1 MKNTIYLITGAL
13 LFALASC
20 GGNNYDDSF
29 FDGDLFESSYVVYI
43 DNALD
48 TTAIV
53 TITQEGNDSTME
65 YEVIGYGMH
74 EIELSEAKYH
84 VTATTVT
91 DSLFLDEDF
100 EINGSSYTYNLNLTK
115 ADYILERVTYIVS
128 ENPELFT
135 TTNSFTYRG
144 KTYDDIDASVI
155 EGELLVPSNWDYNI
169 EDEMPDEVT
178 IYGDQNKTT
187 KSKLYRSETFVLYL
201 ELFELFEGMDLGEED
216 YSDIL
221 GEY

>member
-1 MKNTIYLITGAL
+1 MKNTIYLITGVL

-20 GGNNYDDSF
+20 GSGSSEDNY
-29 FDGDLFESSYVVYI
+29 FDGDLFESSYLVHI

-53 TITQEGNDSTME
+53 SITQEGNDSTME
-65 YEVIGYGMH
+65 YEVYGYSMY

-91 DSLFLDEDF
+91 DSVFLDEDF
-100 EINGSSYTYNLNLTK
+100 EIDGSSYTYNLNLTK
-115 ADYILERVTYIVS
+115 EDYILERVTYVVN
-128 ENPELFT
+128 ENQFT
-135 TTNSFTYRG
+135 VPHSFAYNG

-178 IYGDQNKTT
+178 IYGESNQTT
-187 KSKLYRSETFVLYL
+187 KTKLYRSETFLLYL
-201 ELFELFEGMDLGEED
+201 ELFELFGEMDLED
-216 YSDIL
+216 
-221 GEY
+221 EYGDYDDEY

>member
-1 MKNTIYLITGAL
+1 MKNTIYLITGVL
-13 LFALASC
+13 LFAVASC
-20 GGNNYDDSF
+20 GGNNYDDSY
-29 FDGDLFESSYVVYI
+29 FDGDLFESSYVVYL

-53 TITQEGNDSTME
+53 AITQEGNDSTME

-91 DSLFLDEDF
+91 DSVFLDEDF
-100 EINGSSYTYNLNLTK
+100 EIDGSSYTYNLNLTK
-115 ADYILERVTYIVS
+115 ADYILERVTYVVS
-128 ENPELFT
+128 ENPELY
-135 TTNSFTYRG
+135 TTNDSFTYNG

-155 EGELLVPSNWDYNI
+155 EGQLLVPSSWDYNI

-187 KSKLYRSETFVLYL
+187 KTKLYRSETFVLYL
-201 ELFELFEGMDLGEED
+201 ELFELFGDMDLGDEYGD
-216 YSDIL
+216 Y
-221 GEY
+221 

>member
-1 MKNTIYLITGAL
+1 MKNTIYLITGVL
-13 LFALASC
+13 LFAVASC
-20 GGNNYDDSF
+20 GGNNNDDSY
-29 FDGDLFESSYVVYI
+29 FDGDLFESSYVVYL

-48 TTAIV
+48 TTAIIA
-53 TITQEGNDSTME
+53 ITQEGNDSTME

-91 DSLFLDEDF
+91 DSVFLDEDF
-100 EINGSSYTYNLNLTK
+100 EIDGSSYTYNLNLTK
-115 ADYILERVTYIVS
+115 ADYILERVTYVVS
-128 ENPELFT
+128 ENPELYT
-135 TTNSFTYRG
+135 TNNSFTYNG

-155 EGELLVPSNWDYNI
+155 EGQLLVPSNWDYNI

-187 KSKLYRSETFVLYL
+187 KTKLYRSETFVLYL
-201 ELFELFEGMDLGEED
+201 ELFELFGDMDLGDEF
-216 YSDIL
+216 

>member
-1 MKNTIYLITGAL
+1 MKNTIYLITGVL
-13 LFALASC
+13 LFAVASC
-20 GGNNYDDSF
+20 GGGSSDDSY
-29 FDGDLFESSYVVYI
+29 FDGDLFESSYVVHI

-53 TITQEGNDSTME
+53 SITQEGNDSTME
-65 YEVIGYGMH
+65 YEVYGYSMH

-91 DSLFLDEDF
+91 DSVFLDEDF
-100 EINGSSYTYNLNLTK
+100 EIDGSSYTYNLNLTK
-115 ADYILERVTYIVS
+115 EDYILERVTYVVN
-128 ENPELFT
+128 ENQFT
-135 TTNSFTYRG
+135 APHSFTYNG

-178 IYGDQNKTT
+178 IYGESNQTT
-187 KSKLYRSETFVLYL
+187 KTKLYRSETFLLYL
-201 ELFELFEGMDLGEED
+201 ELFELFGDMDLEEEYGD
-216 YSDIL
+216 YDD
-221 GEY
+221 EY

>member
-1 MKNTIYLITGAL
+1 MKNTIYLITGVL
-13 LFALASC
+13 MFVVASC
-20 GGNNYDDSF
+20 GSNNYEDDF
-29 FDGDLFESSYVVYI
+29 FEGDLFESSYVVYI

-53 TITQEGNDSTME
+53 SITQEGNDSIME
-65 YEVIGYGMH
+65 YEVLGYGIH

-91 DSLFLDEDF
+91 DSVFLDEDF
-100 EINGSSYTYNLNLTK
+100 TVDGSSYTYNLNLTK
-115 ADYILERVTYIVS
+115 ADYILERVTYVVS
-128 ENPELFT
+128 ENPELYT
-135 TTNSFTYRG
+135 TANSFTYNG

-178 IYGDQNKTT
+178 IYGDQSKTT
-187 KSKLYRSETFVLYL
+187 KTKLYRSETFVLYL
-201 ELFELFEGMDLGEED
+201 ELFELFGDMDLGEDFGDEF
-216 YSDIL
+216 
-221 GEY
+221 GEQ